1 VNLNI
6 CPSCGAP
13 LPVAKPGAVESCRFC
28 GAEGRASEAAV
39 SRGPVPSPSEPFVV
53 DEVAIEELC
62 SSYIHNVRAYTQKT
76 RVRDGAT
83 GIDAEPNEKLMRAIE
98 DEIDIPDRRRDDF
111 RRELMTLVGA
121 LAVDGK
127 TFDSRTNER
136 MRKALELRMLGL
148 K

>member
-1 VNLNI
+1 
-6 CPSCGAP
+6 
-13 LPVAKPGAVESCRFC
+13 
-28 GAEGRASEAAV
+28 
-39 SRGPVPSPSEPFVV
+39 
-53 DEVAIEELC
+53 
-62 SSYIHNVRAYTQKT
+62 
-76 RVRDGAT
+76 VRDGAT